1 VTSLVN
7 AASMFNGVTLS
18 TSNYDLLLNGWAM
31 QPVQSNVIF
40 SGGNSQYTAVAGAHL
55 SRGYLIST
63 KLWTITD
70 GGEEETF
77 PTP

>member
-40 SGGNSQYTAVAGAHL
+40 SGGNSQYTAVL

-70 GGEEETF
+70 GGEEV
-77 PTP
+77 

>member
-1 VTSLVN
+1 
-7 AASMFNGVTLS
+7 MFNGVTLS
-18 TSNYDLLLNGWAM
+18 TSNYDSLLIGWST

-40 SGGNSQYTAVAGAHL
+40 SGGNSQYTVVL
-55 SRGYLIST
+55 SRASLIST